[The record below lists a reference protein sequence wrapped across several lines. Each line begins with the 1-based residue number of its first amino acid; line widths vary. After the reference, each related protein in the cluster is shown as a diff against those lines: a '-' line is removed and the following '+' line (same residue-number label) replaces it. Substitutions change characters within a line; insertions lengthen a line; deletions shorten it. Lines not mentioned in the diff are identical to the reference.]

1 MSHPTEPA
9 YAAAL
14 HTLFDHVADLEASC
28 AQAGKE
34 ALASDDP
41 AETAVLQ
48 EDFYR
53 FDAAAKAVGEAIRR
67 VMRNDTARREP
78 GLRAAQRF
86 AIVNHHFDVSMA
98 SARKRAAALAETFCN
113 CDDPNTPPCIIAG
126 HSADRKVNA

>member
-1 MSHPTEPA
+1 MSHPIEPA

-14 HTLFDHVADLEASC
+14 HTLFDHVADLEASI
-28 AQAGKE
+28 AQAARD

-67 VMRNDTARREP
+67 VMRNDIARREP
-78 GLRAAQRF
+78 GMRPAQRF
-86 AIVNHHFDVSMA
+86 AIVNHHFEVSMS
-98 SARKRAAALAETFCN
+98 SARKRLAAAAETFCN
-113 CDDPNTPPCIIAG
+113 CDDPTTSPCVIAG
-126 HSADRKVNA
+126 HPVSRKVNA